1 MNPSQ
6 YHACRKTVTLS
17 QGEISYVVAGE
28 GPAALFVHGL
38 MLNNSVWRQVIS
50 RLGEHR
56 TCYAVDLMGHGRS
69 QVSLEQDIGMESQAE
84 MLAEFCATLGLQTVD
99 AVANDFG
106 GGITQIF
113 AINNP
118 DRLRTLTLT
127 NCDAHYNLGP
137 PIDLRKIVPLAKSG
151 KLGDAVA
158 FMLDN
163 IEAAHSLFPG
173 RGFQNPKNLT
183 PAVVWE
189 LLGPGFAPDR
199 VTADTGEVRNDL
211 AIHGRRNFERFI
223 LSVRGDELVR
233 IEPAL
238 KNLNIPTH
246 LIWGTEDSYFGLPWA
261 FWLRDTIPGCDRLSE
276 IEGGCLFAP
285 IERPQEVVTAMLDYW

>member
-1 MNPSQ
+1 
-6 YHACRKTVTLS
+6 
-17 QGEISYVVAGE
+17 
-28 GPAALFVHGL
+28 
-38 MLNNSVWRQVIS
+38 
-50 RLGEHR
+50 
-56 TCYAVDLMGHGRS
+56 MGHGRS

-84 MLAEFCATLGLQTVD
+84 MLAEFCEALGLQTVD

-113 AINNP
+113 TVNNP
-118 DRLRTLTLT
+118 ERLRTLTLT

-137 PIDLRKIVPLAKSG
+137 PIDLRKIAPLAKSG

-163 IEAAHSLFPG
+163 IEAARSQFPG
-173 RGFQNPKNLT
+173 RGFQNPQNLT
-183 PAVVWE
+183 NAGVWE
-189 LLGPGFAPDR
+189 LLGPGFAPDED
-199 VTADTGEVRNDL
+199 TANR
-211 AIHGRRNFERFI
+211 GRRNFERFI
-223 LSVRGDELVR
+223 LSIRGDELVR

-238 KNLNIPTH
+238 RNLNVPTH

-276 IEGGCLFAP
+276 IEGGRLFTP
-285 IERPQEVVTAMLDYW
+285 IERPQEVVSAMLDYWQGL